1 MDLEIQD
8 NDQPP
13 PTPKIEVL
21 EASLSFVRTRPLF
34 TSFAFLLNSHIC
46 SSPSKNLP
54 SSSAFSGQ
62 IVGKHP
68 VYGGIRCAVING
80 YQRFRA
86 AQNYVLEYGS
96 ARTTPEMA
104 AAAFD
109 VPLLALKGINANL
122 NFPNSAL
129 SFHIPKST
137 SAGDIRAA
145 VVSTAKAQQAKS
157 KNLESPDPIQPKKEK
172 TTQLGSLAAGEDQF
186 IEEEELLSMPNLPVD
201 KAEGMLVS
209 LSRLKSQTFDEGI
222 FILFFTFHLFA

>member
-1 MDLEIQD
+1 MTNHLLLQKLKYLRLLSPLCGQDLSS
-8 NDQPP
+8 P
-13 PTPKIEVL
+13 PTSAHPPRKI
-21 EASLSFVRTRPLF
+21 FPLPLPF
-34 TSFAFLLNSHIC
+34 PVK
-46 SSPSKNLP
+46 SSGSTL
-54 SSSAFSGQ
+54 FMEESG
-62 IVGKHP
+62 
-68 VYGGIRCAVING
+68 AEVING

-86 AQNYVLEYGS
+86 AQNYVLECGS

-145 VVSTAKAQQAKS
+145 VVNTAKAQQAKY

-172 TTQLGSLAAGEDQF
+172 TTQLGSLAAGEDPF